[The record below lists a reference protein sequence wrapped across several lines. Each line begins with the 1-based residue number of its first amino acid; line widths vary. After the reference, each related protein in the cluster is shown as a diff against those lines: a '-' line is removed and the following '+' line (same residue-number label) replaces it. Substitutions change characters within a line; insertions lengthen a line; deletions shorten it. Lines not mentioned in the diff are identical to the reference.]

1 MSQSKSMREVALEH
15 NLTDEEYDFALS
27 RLGREPNATEIGVLG
42 AMWSEHCSYKSS
54 RVHLR
59 TLPTTGPQV
68 VVGPG
73 ENAGAV
79 DIGDGWCAVFKMESH
94 NHPSFIEPYQG
105 AATGV
110 GGILRDV
117 FTMGARPVASL
128 NALRFGAPDHP
139 RTAFLMNGVIG
150 GIAGYG
156 NCMGVPT
163 VGGEVFFD
171 PSYNGNILVN
181 AFTAGICR
189 HDEIFKGVASGIGN
203 PILYVGAKTGR
214 DGINGAKMASA
225 GFSSDGDDQ
234 RPTVQV
240 GDPFREKLLLE
251 ACLELFKEDAV
262 IGIQDMG
269 AAGLTSSSTEMA
281 GRGGCG
287 VFIDLDLVP
296 TRESAM
302 TAYEML
308 LSESQERMLMVVK
321 DGREHVVKAIFDKWD
336 LDSAVIGRVTDTGRW
351 VVSRNGEIAADMPVD
366 FLTDEAPVYDRPRS
380 EPARFTHRKPLDRA
394 ALPALTD
401 AGSTLLTLLGSPNI
415 CSRRS
420 IYEQYDHMVGAGTV
434 QRPGGDAAV
443 VRITGTDRAIA
454 LAVDCNPRHVFL
466 DPYQGAA
473 RAVAECSR
481 NVACTGAR
489 PLGLTD
495 CLNFGDV
502 KDPEIMWEF
511 AEAVRG
517 LGVACRAL
525 DVPIVSGNVSLYNA
539 TGGASIKP
547 TPSVAVVG
555 SFDGPFDASKVVRH
569 RVAQLGLELWL
580 VGPQTGTL
588 DGSEFAALAG
598 FGDQGMLAPVDLDL
612 EARLQNFL
620 IAGAAAS
627 LFAAAHDLSEGGL
640 AVAVAEMFL
649 GQTAVGAA
657 LTASLEGDLATALF
671 HEGPSRVVLA
681 VSAENSA
688 AFVAAAQAASLPLL
702 ALGQSVAGDRL
713 EWSGVFSVSLAEATA
728 RFDAGLDPIRRG
740 RG

>member
-15 NLTDEEYDFALS
+15 NLTDEEYDFAVS

-79 DIGDGWCAVFKMESH
+79 DIGEGWCAVFKMESH

-189 HDEIFKGVASGIGN
+189 HDEIFKGVATGIGN

-401 AGSTLLTLLGSPNI
+401 AGSTLLALLGSPNI

-454 LAVDCNPRHVFL
+454 LAVDCNPRQVFL

-495 CLNFGDV
+495 CLNFGNV

-517 LGVACRAL
+517 MGVACRAL

-555 SFDGPFDASKVVRH
+555 SFDGPFDDTKVVRH
-569 RVAQLGLELWL
+569 RVTEPGLELWL
-580 VGPQTGTL
+580 LGPQAGSL

-598 FGDQGMLAPVDLDL
+598 HGDEGVLAPIDLDL
-612 EARLQNFL
+612 EARLQKFL
-620 IAGAAAS
+620 IAGAEQR

-657 LTASLEGDLATALF
+657 LTASLHGDPATALF

-681 VSAENSA
+681 VSPANSA

-702 ALGQSVAGDRL
+702 ALGQSVAGGRL

-728 RFDAGLDPIRRG
+728 RFEAGLDPIRRG